1 LERVASSFPR
11 SGSASV
17 VLISNISMLTDHK
30 RRASGAFRST
40 RWSTRAGQRSEVHEL
55 RRSQRAPQWQGNGAG
70 PDAVG
75 KACRG
80 TAIQLQISRAAV
92 QGPARRGDAWGLL
105 LLFIFPIARPVKG
118 APPGMSPLCATKRR
132 CLMGAQKIRLVISFG
147 PKVRD
152 AMSHPYGPRHPIQC
166 PWAEVR
172 RSMSPGLGSR
182 FRVAGSGS
190 VDLGTW
196 FRLLKADLAG
206 SSRSTVAHGSVLDD
220 NFNLN
225 RVSHQ

>member
-1 LERVASSFPR
+1 
-11 SGSASV
+11 
-17 VLISNISMLTDHK
+17 MLADHK
-30 RRASGAFRST
+30 QHASGAFWSTERST
-40 RWSTRAGQRSEVHEL
+40 GADHRSEVHEL
-55 RRSQRAPQWQGNGAG
+55 RRSQRAPQWQGNDAG

-152 AMSHPYGPRHPIQC
+152 AMSDLSGPR
-166 PWAEVR
+166 
-172 RSMSPGLGSR
+172 RS
-182 FRVAGSGS
+182 AY
-190 VDLGTW
+190 
-196 FRLLKADLAG
+196 
-206 SSRSTVAHGSVLDD
+206 SSRTEALWLTFPDRGAWFKRWQVPGARAFDFGTSMPSGGDHTIRARCTQKVTAIVDTTRKGAQGVK
-220 NFNLN
+220 
-225 RVSHQ
+225 

>member
-152 AMSHPYGPRHPIQC
+152 AMSDLVGPR
-166 PWAEVR
+166 
-172 RSMSPGLGSR
+172 
-182 FRVAGSGS
+182 
-190 VDLGTW
+190 
-196 FRLLKADLAG
+196 
-206 SSRSTVAHGSVLDD
+206 STGRGGMCAT
-220 NFNLN
+220 
-225 RVSHQ
+225 R